1 MRAARRLANVVLTAP
16 QPPADA
22 LLHAHARHALAAL
35 PADASDVAGLP
46 FDRLAHA
53 LAASQSLEEL
63 ARRLRHDTQR
73 PLLRGGDPL
82 LKLRQLYR
90 ERDPLYRR
98 TAHY

>member
-63 ARRLRHDTQR
+63 ARRLSDH
-73 PLLRGGDPL
+73 
-82 LKLRQLYR
+82 
-90 ERDPLYRR
+90 
-98 TAHY
+98 AAA